1 MLERIKKDGLHRL
14 RLQQRTSTA
23 KDVYKGRQSSQRASA
38 MVQEKLAILGHK
50 MRLLRSLPHFPALP
64 LEPPHPLLLPL
75 QSNETRIS
83 SPTFI
88 ANA

>member
-1 MLERIKKDGLHRL
+1 
-14 RLQQRTSTA
+14 
-23 KDVYKGRQSSQRASA
+23 